1 MANWYLPMG
10 NHLLRHVQAALFS
23 LGQLARAPLA
33 SLMTFAVIG
42 IALALPTGLYVVI
55 DNMQRLSGGWDT
67 TARISV
73 FLKKSIS
80 GDRAKYLAGRI
91 GKIPAV
97 TDVEYVSPQ
106 AALAEFKR
114 LSGFGE
120 ALGILDNPL
129 PAVILVTP
137 DTTSASD
144 EDLQNLVQR
153 LKKNSEVDLVQL
165 DLQWVRRL
173 NAMLDIARRGATLLG
188 VVLSAAVLL
197 IIGNTIRLAVLNRRD
212 EIEVIKLVGGTNA
225 FIRRPFLYSGIYQ
238 GLFGAIA
245 AWALI
250 SGSLALLQGPITGL
264 VLLYGSD
271 FKVQG
276 LVWRTTGLLLLS
288 GALLGWL
295 GSRIAVG
302 RHLSEIEPR

>member
-1 MANWYLPMG
+1 MR

-42 IALALPTGLYVVI
+42 IALALPTGLYVLI

-67 TARISV
+67 TARISI

-80 GDRAKYLAGRI
+80 EERAQYLATRI
-91 GKIPAV
+91 NKIPAV
-97 TDVEYVSPQ
+97 TNVEYVSPK

-120 ALGILDNPL
+120 ALSVLDNPL

-137 DTTSASD
+137 RTGSNND

-165 DLQWVRRL
+165 DLQWLRRL
-173 NAMLDIARRGATLLG
+173 NAMLDIARRGAALLAMFLAG
-188 VVLSAAVLL
+188 AVLL
-197 IIGNTIRLAVLNRRD
+197 IIGNTIRLSVLNRRD

-225 FIRRPFLYSGIYQ
+225 FIRRPFLYAGIYQ
-238 GLFGAIA
+238 GLFGAIVS
-245 AWALI
+245 WALI
-250 SGSLALLQGPITGL
+250 SGSLALLQGPITDL
-264 VLLYGSD
+264 ALLYGSD
-271 FKVQG
+271 FSITG
-276 LVWRTTGLLLLS
+276 LVWRGS
-288 GALLGWL
+288 GALLLVGAILGWL